1 MTSMQGG
8 IYNMTKF
15 RWSIKEL
22 KEDSD
27 DVILRGL
34 VSERLSDLNHYA
46 PLATRLKKIYH
57 KLDAR
62 IETREKKIE

>member
-1 MTSMQGG
+1 M
-8 IYNMTKF
+8 KF
-15 RWSIKEL
+15 RWTRKEL

-46 PLATRLKKIYH
+46 PFATRLKKIYN

-62 IETREKKIE
+62 IETKERRN